1 MQFKGKIIESL
12 PVVTGQ
18 GARGQWVKQGFV
30 LEYESGQYPK
40 SIAFDV
46 FGDEKL
52 QKFRISVGEELI
64 CDIDFK
70 AVKGRNGGTFNSV
83 DCWNVTRVN
92 QVQQQAQP
100 QQQAPMQQPQ
110 QAAAA
115 PQGCQVVYPDRQPAQ
130 APQQPTQQPP
140 YQPPQQTQA
149 PFPPQDVPQD
159 DGQLPFWWGNGII
172 KENI

>member
-1 MQFKGKIIESL
+1 MHLKGKRKEAL
-12 PVVTGQ
+12 PVVTVQ
-18 GARGQWVKQGFV
+18 VERGHGVYEVFV
-30 LEYESGQYPK
+30 LEYWPGQDVKP
-40 SIAFDV
+40 IAFYV
-46 FGDEKL
+46 FGDEML
-52 QKFRISVGEELI
+52 QHVRISVGEELI

-70 AVKGRNGGTFNSV
+70 AVKGKNGYTFNSV

-92 QVQQQAQP
+92 QVQQQTQ

-130 APQQPTQQPP
+130 APRQ
-140 YQPPQQTQA
+140 PQQTQT

-159 DGQLPFWWGNGII
+159 DGQLPF
-172 KENI
+172 

>member
-1 MQFKGKIIESL
+1 MQFKGKIIEAL

-18 GARGQWVKQGFV
+18 GARGTWVKQGFV

-46 FGDEKL
+46 FGDERL

-92 QVQQQAQP
+92 QVQQQAQQQGCQTYYPNQQP
-100 QQQAPMQQPQ
+100 QQAPAQAPQQTAYVPQQTSQPQPQAPMQQP
-110 QAAAA
+110 AATEE
-115 PQGCQVVYPDRQPAQ
+115 QS
-130 APQQPTQQPP
+130 
-140 YQPPQQTQA
+140 
-149 PFPPQDVPQD
+149 
-159 DGQLPFWWGNGII
+159 LPF
-172 KENI
+172 

>member
-1 MQFKGKIIESL
+1 MQFKGKIIEAL

-52 QKFRISVGEELI
+52 QKFRISVGDELI

-70 AVKGRNGGTFNSV
+70 ALKGRNGNTFNSV
-83 DCWNVTRVN
+83 DCWNVTRVA
-92 QVQQQAQP
+92 QEQAQAQAQMQQQYPTQP
-100 QQQAPMQQPQ
+100 Q
-110 QAAAA
+110 
-115 PQGCQVVYPDRQPAQ
+115 Y
-130 APQQPTQQPP
+130 
-140 YQPPQQTQA
+140 PPQQY
-149 PFPPQDVPQD
+149 PQHPIANAQGAEKDNT
-159 DGQLPFWWGNGII
+159 LPF
-172 KENI
+172 

>member
-1 MQFKGKIIESL
+1 MQFKGIIKEAL

-46 FGDEKL
+46 FGDERL

-70 AVKGRNGGTFNSV
+70 AVKGKNGYTFNSV

-92 QVQQQAQP
+92 QV

-115 PQGCQVVYPDRQPAQ
+115 PQGCQVIYPDRQPAQ
-130 APQQPTQQPP
+130 APQQP
-140 YQPPQQTQA
+140 QQTQV
-149 PFPPQDVPQD
+149 PFPPTGTPQD
-159 DGQLPFWWGNGII
+159 DGQLPF
-172 KENI
+172 

>member
-46 FGDEKL
+46 FGDERL

-110 QAAAA
+110 QAAVA
-115 PQGCQVVYPDRQPAQ
+115 PQGCQVIYPDRQPAQ
-130 APQQPTQQPP
+130 APQQPA
-140 YQPPQQTQA
+140 QQTQA
-149 PFPPQDVPQD
+149 PFPPPGTPQD
-159 DGQLPFWWGNGII
+159 DGQLPF
-172 KENI
+172 

>member
-1 MQFKGKIIESL
+1 MQFKGIIKEAL

-46 FGDEKL
+46 FGDERL

-70 AVKGRNGGTFNSV
+70 AVKGKNGYTFNSV

-92 QVQQQAQP
+92 QV

-130 APQQPTQQPP
+130 APQQTQNQ
-140 YQPPQQTQA
+140 PQQTQT
-149 PFPPQDVPQD
+149 PFPPAGTPQD
-159 DGQLPFWWGNGII
+159 DGLPF
-172 KENI
+172 

>member
-1 MQFKGKIIESL
+1 MQFKGKIIEAL

-18 GARGQWVKQGFV
+18 GARGAWVKQGFV

-92 QVQQQAQP
+92 QVQQQA
-100 QQQAPMQQPQ
+100 PMQQPQ

-130 APQQPTQQPP
+130 APQQP
-140 YQPPQQTQA
+140 QQTQV
-149 PFPPQDVPQD
+149 PFPPTGTPQD
-159 DGQLPFWWGNGII
+159 DGQLPF
-172 KENI
+172 

>member
-1 MQFKGKIIESL
+1 MQFKGKITEAL

-30 LEYESGQYPK
+30 LEYESGQYPNTV
-40 SIAFDV
+40 AVDV
-46 FGDEKL
+46 FGDEKP

-70 AVKGRNGGTFNSV
+70 AVKGKNGYTFNSV

-100 QQQAPMQQPQ
+100 QRQAPMQQPQ

-130 APQQPTQQPP
+130 APQQTQNQ
-140 YQPPQQTQA
+140 PQQTQT
-149 PFPPQDVPQD
+149 PFPPPGTPQD
-159 DGQLPFWWGNGII
+159 DGQLPF
-172 KENI
+172 

>member
-1 MQFKGKIIESL
+1 MQFKGKIIEAL

-18 GARGQWVKQGFV
+18 GARGQWVRQGFV
-30 LEYESGQYPK
+30 LEYEPGQYPK

-100 QQQAPMQQPQ
+100 QQQAPTQQAQ

-115 PQGCQVVYPDRQPAQ
+115 PQGCQVIYPDRQPTQ
-130 APQQPTQQPP
+130 VPQQPP

-159 DGQLPFWWGNGII
+159 DGLPF
-172 KENI
+172 

>member
-1 MQFKGKIIESL
+1 MQFKGIIKEAL

-92 QVQQQAQP
+92 QVQQQP
-100 QQQAPMQQPQ
+100 QQQ
-110 QAAAA
+110 
-115 PQGCQVVYPDRQPAQ
+115 
-130 APQQPTQQPP
+130 
-140 YQPPQQTQA
+140 
-149 PFPPQDVPQD
+149 
-159 DGQLPFWWGNGII
+159 
-172 KENI
+172 

>member
-1 MQFKGKIIESL
+1 MQFKGKIIEAL

-18 GARGQWVKQGFV
+18 GARGTWVKQGFV
-30 LEYESGQYPK
+30 LEYDSGQYPK

-46 FGDEKL
+46 FGDERL

-70 AVKGRNGGTFNSV
+70 AVKGKNGYTFNSV

-92 QVQQQAQP
+92 QVQQQPQ
-100 QQQAPMQQPQ
+100 QQQAPMQQLQ

-130 APQQPTQQPP
+130 APQQNQNQ
-140 YQPPQQTQA
+140 PQQTQA

-159 DGQLPFWWGNGII
+159 DGQLPF
-172 KENI
+172 

>member
-1 MQFKGKIIESL
+1 MQFKGIIKEAL

-30 LEYESGQYPK
+30 LEYDSGQYPK

-46 FGDEKL
+46 FGDERL

-83 DCWNVTRVN
+83 DCWNVTRVS

-100 QQQAPMQQPQ
+100 QQQAPMQQP
-110 QAAAA
+110 AAAA
-115 PQGCQVVYPDRQPAQ
+115 EQG
-130 APQQPTQQPP
+130 
-140 YQPPQQTQA
+140 
-149 PFPPQDVPQD
+149 
-159 DGQLPFWWGNGII
+159 LPF
-172 KENI
+172 

>member
-1 MQFKGKIIESL
+1 MQFKGKIIEAL

-46 FGDEKL
+46 FGDERL
-52 QKFRISVGEELI
+52 QKFRISAGEELI

-100 QQQAPMQQPQ
+100 QQPQ

-130 APQQPTQQPP
+130 APQQPAQQPP
-140 YQPPQQTQA
+140 YQPPQQTRA
-149 PFPPQDVPQD
+149 PFPPPGTPQD
-159 DGQLPFWWGNGII
+159 DGQLPF
-172 KENI
+172 

>member
-1 MQFKGKIIESL
+1 MQFKGKIIEAL

-70 AVKGRNGGTFNSV
+70 AVKGKNGYTFNSV
-83 DCWNVTRVN
+83 DCWNVTRAS

-100 QQQAPMQQPQ
+100 QQQAPMQQPH

-130 APQQPTQQPP
+130 APQQPTQQ
-140 YQPPQQTQA
+140 TQA

-159 DGQLPFWWGNGII
+159 DGQLPF
-172 KENI
+172 

>member
-1 MQFKGKIIESL
+1 MQFKGIIKEAL

-46 FGDEKL
+46 FGDERL

-83 DCWNVTRVN
+83 DCWNVTKLN
-92 QVQQQAQP
+92 QVQQQAP
-100 QQQAPMQQPQ
+100 TQQPQ
-110 QAAAA
+110 QPPYVP
-115 PQGCQVVYPDRQPAQ
+115 PQAQAQ

-149 PFPPQDVPQD
+149 PFPPAGTPQD
-159 DGQLPFWWGNGII
+159 DGLPF
-172 KENI
+172 

>member
-1 MQFKGKIIESL
+1 MQFKGIIKEAL

-18 GARGQWVKQGFV
+18 GARGTWVKQGFV
-30 LEYESGQYPK
+30 LEYEPGQYPK
-40 SIAFDV
+40 SVAFDV
-46 FGDEKL
+46 FGDERL

-70 AVKGRNGGTFNSV
+70 AVKGKNGYTFNSV

-92 QVQQQAQP
+92 QV

-130 APQQPTQQPP
+130 APQQP
-140 YQPPQQTQA
+140 QQTRA
-149 PFPPQDVPQD
+149 PFPPPGTPQD
-159 DGQLPFWWGNGII
+159 DGQLPF
-172 KENI
+172 

>member
-1 MQFKGKIIESL
+1 MQFKGKIIEAL

-30 LEYESGQYPK
+30 LEYDSGQYPK

-46 FGDEKL
+46 FGDERL

-70 AVKGRNGGTFNSV
+70 AVKGKNGYTFNSV

-92 QVQQQAQP
+92 QVQQKAQP
-100 QQQAPMQQPQ
+100 QQQAPTQQPH

-130 APQQPTQQPP
+130 APQQPTQQ
-140 YQPPQQTQA
+140 TQA

-159 DGQLPFWWGNGII
+159 DGQLPF
-172 KENI
+172 

>member
-1 MQFKGKIIESL
+1 MQFKGKIIEAL

-46 FGDEKL
+46 FGDERL

-92 QVQQQAQP
+92 QVQQQAQSP
-100 QQQAPMQQPQ
+100 H

-130 APQQPTQQPP
+130 APQQPTQQ
-140 YQPPQQTQA
+140 TQA

-159 DGQLPFWWGNGII
+159 DGQLPF
-172 KENI
+172 

>member
-1 MQFKGKIIESL
+1 MQFKGKIIETL

-92 QVQQQAQP
+92 QVQQQAQSP
-100 QQQAPMQQPQ
+100 H

-130 APQQPTQQPP
+130 APQQPT
-140 YQPPQQTQA
+140 QQTQA

>member
-1 MQFKGKIIESL
+1 MQFKGKIIEAL

-52 QKFRISVGEELI
+52 QKFRISVGDELI

-70 AVKGRNGGTFNSV
+70 ALKGRNGNTFNSV
-83 DCWNVTRVN
+83 DCWNVTRVA
-92 QVQQQAQP
+92 QEQAQA
-100 QQQAPMQQPQ
+100 QAQMQPKYPTQPQ
-110 QAAAA
+110 
-115 PQGCQVVYPDRQPAQ
+115 Y
-130 APQQPTQQPP
+130 
-140 YQPPQQTQA
+140 PPQQY
-149 PFPPQDVPQD
+149 PQHPIANAQGADKD
-159 DGQLPFWWGNGII
+159 NTLPF
-172 KENI
+172 

>member
-1 MQFKGKIIESL
+1 MQFKGIIKEAL

-30 LEYESGQYPK
+30 LEYEPGQYPK

-46 FGDEKL
+46 FGDERL
-52 QKFRISVGEELI
+52 QKFRISVGEELV

-92 QVQQQAQP
+92 QVQQQAQ
-100 QQQAPMQQPQ
+100 QQAPMQQPQ

-130 APQQPTQQPP
+130 APQQPAQA
-140 YQPPQQTQA
+140 PQQTQYQPQQTQV
-149 PFPPQDVPQD
+149 PFPPTGTPQD
-159 DGQLPFWWGNGII
+159 DELPF
-172 KENI
+172 

>member
-1 MQFKGKIIESL
+1 MQFKGKIIEAL

-46 FGDEKL
+46 FGDERL

-92 QVQQQAQP
+92 QVQQQA
-100 QQQAPMQQPQ
+100 PMQQPQ

-130 APQQPTQQPP
+130 APQQTQNQ
-140 YQPPQQTQA
+140 PQQTQA
-149 PFPPQDVPQD
+149 PFPPTGTPQD
-159 DGQLPFWWGNGII
+159 DGQLPF
-172 KENI
+172 

>member
-1 MQFKGKIIESL
+1 MQFKGIIKEAL

-18 GARGQWVKQGFV
+18 GARGTWVKQGFV

-46 FGDEKL
+46 FGDERL

-70 AVKGRNGGTFNSV
+70 AVKGKNGYTFNSV

-92 QVQQQAQP
+92 QV

-130 APQQPTQQPP
+130 APQQTQ
-140 YQPPQQTQA
+140 YQPQQTQV
-149 PFPPQDVPQD
+149 PFPPTGTPQD
-159 DGQLPFWWGNGII
+159 DGLPF
-172 KENI
+172 

>member
-1 MQFKGKIIESL
+1 MQFKGKIIEAL

-70 AVKGRNGGTFNSV
+70 VVKGRNGGTFNSV

-100 QQQAPMQQPQ
+100 QGCQTYYPNQQPQ
-110 QAAAA
+110 QAAVA

-130 APQQPTQQPP
+130 APQQTQQ
-140 YQPPQQTQA
+140 QPQQTQA
-149 PFPPQDVPQD
+149 PCPQQD
-159 DGQLPFWWGNGII
+159 DGQLPF
-172 KENI
+172 

>member
-1 MQFKGKIIESL
+1 MQFKGKIIETL

-92 QVQQQAQP
+92 QVQQQAP
-100 QQQAPMQQPQ
+100 TQQPQ

-130 APQQPTQQPP
+130 APQQPTQQ
-140 YQPPQQTQA
+140 TQA

-159 DGQLPFWWGNGII
+159 DGQLPF
-172 KENI
+172 

>member
-1 MQFKGKIIESL
+1 MQFKGKIIEAL

-30 LEYESGQYPK
+30 LEYDSGQYPK

-46 FGDEKL
+46 FGDERL

-100 QQQAPMQQPQ
+100 QQQAPTQQPQ

-115 PQGCQVVYPDRQPAQ
+115 PQGCQVIYPDRQPAQ
-130 APQQPTQQPP
+130 APQQP
-140 YQPPQQTQA
+140 PQQTQA
-149 PFPPQDVPQD
+149 PFPPAGTPQD
-159 DGQLPFWWGNGII
+159 DGQLPF
-172 KENI
+172 

>member
-1 MQFKGKIIESL
+1 MQFKGKITETL

-30 LEYESGQYPK
+30 LEYDSGQYPK

-46 FGDEKL
+46 FGDERL

-70 AVKGRNGGTFNSV
+70 AVKGKNGYTFNSV

-92 QVQQQAQP
+92 QVQQQAQS
-100 QQQAPMQQPQ
+100 PQ

-130 APQQPTQQPP
+130 APQQPTQQ
-140 YQPPQQTQA
+140 TQA
-149 PFPPQDVPQD
+149 PFPPQDGPQD

>member
-1 MQFKGKIIESL
+1 MQFKGIIKEAL

-18 GARGQWVKQGFV
+18 GARGTWVKQGFV

-40 SIAFDV
+40 SVAFDV
-46 FGDEKL
+46 FGDERL

-70 AVKGRNGGTFNSV
+70 AVKGKNGYTFNSV

-92 QVQQQAQP
+92 QV

-115 PQGCQVVYPDRQPAQ
+115 PQGCQVIYPDRQPAQ
-130 APQQPTQQPP
+130 APQQP
-140 YQPPQQTQA
+140 QQTQV
-149 PFPPQDVPQD
+149 PFPPTGTPQD
-159 DGQLPFWWGNGII
+159 DGQLPF
-172 KENI
+172 

>member
-1 MQFKGKIIESL
+1 MQFKGKIIEAL

-30 LEYESGQYPK
+30 LEYEPGQYPK

-46 FGDEKL
+46 FGDERL

-92 QVQQQAQP
+92 QVQQQAT
-100 QQQAPMQQPQ
+100 MQQPQ

-115 PQGCQVVYPDRQPAQ
+115 PQGCQVIYPDRQPAQ
-130 APQQPTQQPP
+130 APQQPTQQSH
-140 YQPPQQTQA
+140 YQQPQQTQA
-149 PFPPQDVPQD
+149 PFPPPGTPQD
-159 DGQLPFWWGNGII
+159 DGLPF
-172 KENI
+172 

>member
-1 MQFKGKIIESL
+1 MQFKGKIIEAL

-18 GARGQWVKQGFV
+18 GARGTWVKQGFV
-30 LEYESGQYPK
+30 LEYEPGQYPK

-46 FGDEKL
+46 FGDERL

-70 AVKGRNGGTFNSV
+70 VVKGRNGGTFNSV

-100 QQQAPMQQPQ
+100 QGCQTYYPNQPQQTTTQAPQ
-110 QAAAA
+110 QAAYV
-115 PQGCQVVYPDRQPAQ
+115 PPQPAYAQ
-130 APQQPTQQPP
+130 PQPQPQVPQQQPAAATE
-140 YQPPQQTQA
+140 Q
-149 PFPPQDVPQD
+149 
-159 DGQLPFWWGNGII
+159 GLPF
-172 KENI
+172 

>member
-1 MQFKGKIIESL
+1 MQFKGKIIEAL

-30 LEYESGQYPK
+30 LEYEPGQYPK

-46 FGDEKL
+46 FGDERL

-70 AVKGRNGGTFNSV
+70 AVKGKNGYTFNSV

-100 QQQAPMQQPQ
+100 QQQPQQPQ

-115 PQGCQVVYPDRQPAQ
+115 PQGCQVIYPDRQPAQ
-130 APQQPTQQPP
+130 APQQP
-140 YQPPQQTQA
+140 QQTQT

-159 DGQLPFWWGNGII
+159 DGQLPFWRGKGII

>member
-1 MQFKGKIIESL
+1 MQFKGIIKEAL

-18 GARGQWVKQGFV
+18 GARGSWVKQGFV

-52 QKFRISVGEELI
+52 QKFRISVGEELV

-92 QVQQQAQP
+92 QVQQQAQ
-100 QQQAPMQQPQ
+100 QQAPTQQPQ
-110 QAAAA
+110 QAAVA

-130 APQQPTQQPP
+130 APRQTQ
-140 YQPPQQTQA
+140 YQPQQTQT
-149 PFPPQDVPQD
+149 PFPPPGTPQD
-159 DGQLPFWWGNGII
+159 DGQLPF
-172 KENI
+172 

>member
-1 MQFKGKIIESL
+1 MQFKGKIIEAL

-30 LEYESGQYPK
+30 LEYEPGQYPK

-46 FGDEKL
+46 FGDERL
-52 QKFRISVGEELI
+52 QKFRISVGEELV

-100 QQQAPMQQPQ
+100 QQQT
-110 QAAAA
+110 

-130 APQQPTQQPP
+130 APKQPT
-140 YQPPQQTQA
+140 QQTQA

-159 DGQLPFWWGNGII
+159 DGLPF
-172 KENI
+172 